1 MVDRDGLPHRLV
13 HVEPLVL
20 SAYEVVKCH
29 KKIELLESRYRSDGL
44 DRQRFLRSNQKNV
57 PSGGLSSLNA
67 N

>member
-29 KKIELLESRYRSDGL
+29 KKIELLESLNDEGDL
-44 DRQRFLRSNQKNV
+44 
-57 PSGGLSSLNA
+57 PSHLLVGDCHVFF
-67 N
+67 